1 MSVAANLNQG
11 DSPLLL
17 PNLLQLCEEASAN
30 AERLLAR
37 AIVLVR
43 AKVSVNGVL
52 DSALIEREQHAVH
65 GLAWLATYTE
75 SIKQMTNYAQRLSE
89 AGRFG
94 ELEALLTQI
103 GIGEYVTQILGGI
116 PMSQTEMARFHD
128 FDLSVEDRDMFAT
141 GAVIA
146 LIKGNS
152 PQVRLRAIT
161 LMRDI
166 ESGGSYGDGGL
177 DDTLEAMRGEM
188 RRFVEAEVKPH
199 AHEWHLQN
207 AYIPLRD
214 HRQDE

>member
-1 MSVAANLNQG
+1 MTARCSCPI
-11 DSPLLL
+11 SCK
-17 PNLLQLCEEASAN
+17 LCEEASAN
-30 AERLLAR
+30 AERLLGR
-37 AIVLVR
+37 AVVLVR
-43 AKVSVNGVL
+43 EKVSANGAL
-52 DSALIEREQHAVH
+52 DNALIEREQHAAH

-75 SIKQMTNYAQRLSE
+75 AIKQMTLYAKRLTE

-103 GIGEYVTQILGGI
+103 GVGEYVTQILGGI
-116 PMSQTEMARFHD
+116 PMSQTEMVRFHD
-128 FDLSVEDRDMFAT
+128 FDLAVEDRDTFVTPAI
-141 GAVIA
+141 IA
-146 LIKGNS
+146 LIKGNT

-207 AYIPLRD
+207 TYIPLETIS
-214 HRQDE
+214 QDE